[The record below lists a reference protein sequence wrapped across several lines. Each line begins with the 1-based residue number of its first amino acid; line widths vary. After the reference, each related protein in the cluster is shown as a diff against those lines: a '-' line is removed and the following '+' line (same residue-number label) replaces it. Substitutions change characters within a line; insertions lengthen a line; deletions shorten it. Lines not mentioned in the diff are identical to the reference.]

1 MENMLGL
8 LKVRVVKA
16 TNLAIRDLKSSDPYV
31 VLTLGN
37 QMVKTRVVR
46 KNLNPVWDEEL
57 TLAIPK
63 STPPLKLQVLD
74 KDTLSKDDKMGDA
87 EIDLQPLVTS
97 VNMRNNP
104 QSVNSDTELRRLVA
118 SKDNC
123 LGKDSCIRHV
133 SGQTIQDLC
142 LRLQNVESG
151 ELEVEI
157 RWIDLPQ
164 AT

>member
-37 QMVKTRVVR
+37 Q
-46 KNLNPVWDEEL
+46 
-57 TLAIPK
+57 
-63 STPPLKLQVLD
+63 QVLD